1 METRAEIER
10 ILDRAYAARQ
20 KQDVNAVFECFGSDG
35 RFRQNGLDRPAADR
49 EAARSALQDLFDAF
63 DLLEFQGHCR
73 VIEPPR
79 AVVYW
84 RGKFRAKQSGEVAE
98 TDILDLIEI
107 KDGKIA
113 SLTTF
118 FDTALA
124 ARLLA

>member
-20 KQDVNAVFECFGSDG
+20 KQDINAVFECFGSDG
-35 RFRQNGLDRPAADR
+35 RFRQNGLDRPADR
-49 EAARSALQDLFDAF
+49 EAARSALQDLFDTF

>member
-20 KQDVNAVFECFGSDG
+20 KQDINAVFECFGSDD

-49 EAARSALQDLFDAF
+49 EAARSALQDLFDTF